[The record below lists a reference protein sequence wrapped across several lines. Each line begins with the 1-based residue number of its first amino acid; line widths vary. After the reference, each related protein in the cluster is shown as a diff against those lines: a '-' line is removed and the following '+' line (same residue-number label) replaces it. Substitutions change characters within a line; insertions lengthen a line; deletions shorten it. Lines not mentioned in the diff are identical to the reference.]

1 MAKGFKLPEIS
12 SSERTP
18 LVERLLAIIESL
30 AREAQC
36 QEELIGQLKD
46 EIAVLKGEKKRPK
59 FKPSQMDEK
68 TGKDEKDGSG
78 DDSEGKRPG
87 SSKRKKTKKL
97 KIQKERIIKPSQEI
111 PEGSRFKGFRD
122 YVVQDLVIQAHNT
135 RYRLERWI
143 TPDGQTLIGRLPE
156 SVQDSHFGPTLK
168 SYIIYQHHHCQVT
181 QPLLLEQLREWG
193 VDISSGQIDA
203 VLSTHKDTFHAEK
216 DDILRAGLAA
226 SGSITVDDTGARH
239 QGKNGY
245 TTQVGNEY
253 FAWFATTDR
262 KSRINFL
269 ELLRGG
275 RIDYRIDD
283 DALSFMQ
290 AQGLPKDPLIRLQN
304 APERHFAN
312 SKQWHCHLN
321 HLNITNQ
328 RHVRIATE
336 GALLSSVL
344 HHGFPRDLAIV
355 SDDAGQ
361 FNILL
366 HGLCWVHAER
376 LIHKLIPLND
386 NHRQAIELIRGQ
398 IWDFYADLKEYK
410 KNPNKDKK
418 ACLDARFDEIFTTQ
432 TCFQTLNQALNRLH
446 RNKPELLLVLDRPGI
461 PLHTNGSET
470 DIRDYVKK
478 KKVSGGTRSDLG
490 RRCRDTFASSK
501 KTCRKLGISFWD
513 YILDRI
519 SGTNAIPPLPE
530 IIRQKATA
538 NA

>member
-1 MAKGFKLPEIS
+1 M
-12 SSERTP
+12 
-18 LVERLLAIIESL
+18 
-30 AREAQC
+30 
-36 QEELIGQLKD
+36 
-46 EIAVLKGEKKRPK
+46 
-59 FKPSQMDEK
+59 
-68 TGKDEKDGSG
+68 
-78 DDSEGKRPG
+78 
-87 SSKRKKTKKL
+87 
-97 KIQKERIIKPSQEI
+97 
-111 PEGSRFKGFRD
+111 
-122 YVVQDLVIQAHNT
+122 
-135 RYRLERWI
+135 
-143 TPDGQTLIGRLPE
+143 PD

-290 AQGLPKDPLIRLQN
+290 DQGLPKDPLIRLQN

-446 RNKPELLLVLDRPGI
+446 RNKPELLLVLDRPRQTTTI
-461 PLHTNGSET
+461 ETARWRHPL
-470 DIRDYVKK
+470 
-478 KKVSGGTRSDLG
+478 
-490 RRCRDTFASSK
+490 
-501 KTCRKLGISFWD
+501 
-513 YILDRI
+513 
-519 SGTNAIPPLPE
+519 
-530 IIRQKATA
+530 
-538 NA
+538 

>member
-1 MAKGFKLPEIS
+1 MAKGFQLPEIS

-18 LVERLLAIIESL
+18 LVERLLAIIELL
-30 AREAQC
+30 AQEIQC
-36 QEELIGQLKD
+36 HEELMGQMRD

-59 FKPSQMDEK
+59 FKPSQLDEK
-68 TGKDEKDGSG
+68 AGKGDKEGSD
-78 DDSEGKRPG
+78 DDSESKRPG
-87 SSKRKKTKKL
+87 SSKRKKTRAL
-97 KIQKERIIKPSQEI
+97 KIHEERIIKPPEEI

-122 YVVQDLVIQAHNT
+122 YVVQDLVIHAHNT

-143 TPDGQTLIGRLPE
+143 TPDGQTLMGRLP
-156 SVQDSHFGPTLK
+156 DSIQGSHLGPTLK

-181 QPLLLEQLREWG
+181 QPLLLEQLREWDI
-193 VDISSGQIDA
+193 DISSGQIDA
-203 VLSTHKDTFHAEK
+203 VLSLHQEVFHEEK
-216 DDILRAGLAA
+216 NDILRAGLAA

-245 TTQVGNEY
+245 TTQIGNEY

-275 RIDYRIDD
+275 NTDYRMDD
-283 DALSFMQ
+283 DAFVYMQ
-290 AQGLPKDPLIRLQN
+290 AQKLPQGPLARLQN
-304 APERHFAN
+304 APEQRFAN
-312 SKQWHCHLN
+312 AEQWHGHLQ
-321 HLNITNQ
+321 HWNITQQ

-344 HHGFPRDLAIV
+344 HHGFPQDLAIV

-376 LIHKLIPLND
+376 LIHQLIPLND
-386 NHRQAIELIRGQ
+386 NHRQAIQSIRSR
-398 IWDFYADLKEYK
+398 IWDFYADLKVYK
-410 KNPNKDKK
+410 KNPNNDQKTRL
-418 ACLDARFDEIFTTQ
+418 AARFDEIFTTQ
-432 TCFQTLNQALNRLH
+432 TGFQTLNQALNRLY
-446 RNKPELLLVLDRPGI
+446 RNKSELLLVLDRPDI

-478 KKVSGGTRSDLG
+478 NKVSGGTRSDPG

-501 KTCRKLGISFWD
+501 KTCRKLGISFWN
-513 YILDRI
+513 YVLDRI
-519 SGTNAIPPLPE
+519 SGTHVITPF
-530 IIRQKATA
+530 T
-538 NA
+538 